1 MSQTAHFIPERGAE
15 EAKWEDQEAEY
26 DYSDEE
32 PQNAKRAR
40 DTVEANNSES
50 ELLGIDWY

>member
-1 MSQTAHFIPERGAE
+1 MQLLKINIPELG
-15 EAKWEDQEAEY
+15 K
-26 DYSDEE
+26 DEE

-40 DTVEANNSES
+40 DTAEDNNSES